1 MDAVSASVRRVAAV
15 TMSEMLEVWQ
25 AEWCPHSH
33 KVREAL
39 TELAIPFVARQVP
52 ADPDDRDA
60 MHEAV
65 GSREIPVV
73 KLPDDTLLDGDAD
86 DIVAAL
92 RERYDEPRE
101 AAEHRQKAAEK
112 AAADAR

>member
-1 MDAVSASVRRVAAV
+1 MPGTDGAVS
-15 TMSEMLEVWQ
+15 EMPEVWQ

-39 TELAIPFVARQVP
+39 TELAVSFVARQVP

-60 MHEAV
+60 MQQAV

-73 KLPDDTLLDGDAD
+73 RLPDGTLLDGDAD

-92 RERYDEPRE
+92 RQRYEEPAG
-101 AAEHRQKAAEK
+101 AAAHREK
-112 AAADAR
+112 AADKADD

>member
-1 MDAVSASVRRVAAV
+1 MP
-15 TMSEMLEVWQ
+15 EVWQ

-39 TELAIPFVARQVP
+39 TELAVPFVARQVP
-52 ADPDDRDA
+52 ADPDDRDE
-60 MHEAV
+60 MHQAV

-73 KLPDDTLLDGDAD
+73 RLPDDTLLDRDAD

-92 RERYDEPRE
+92 TDRYGEPVG
-101 AAEHRQKAAEK
+101 AAEHRQKAAEE
-112 AAADAR
+112 AAADR

>member
-1 MDAVSASVRRVAAV
+1 MP
-15 TMSEMLEVWQ
+15 EVWQ
-25 AEWCPHSH
+25 AEWCPHSQ

-39 TELAIPFVARQVP
+39 TELAVAFVARQVP
-52 ADPDDRDA
+52 ADADDRDE
-60 MHEAV
+60 MHAAV

-73 KLPDDTLLDGDAD
+73 RLPDDTLLDGEAD

-92 RERYDEPRE
+92 RDRYAEPAE

-112 AAADAR
+112 AGADEG

>member
-1 MDAVSASVRRVAAV
+1 MP
-15 TMSEMLEVWQ
+15 EVWQ

-33 KVREAL
+33 KVRAVL
-39 TELAIPFVARQVP
+39 TELAVSFVARQVP

-60 MHEAV
+60 MQQAV

-73 KLPDDTLLDGDAD
+73 RLPDDTLLDGDAD

-92 RERYDEPRE
+92 RERYAEPAE
-101 AAEHRQKAAEK
+101 ASAHRQKAAEK
-112 AAADAR
+112 AADG